1 MYKLVVLTSDYDLL
15 VIEDQDETNK
25 RRADRFWQYD
35 RSHLTP
41 NRAWREAR
49 ADGGETG
56 RVFQRVT
63 EDDVAEILSS
73 SLHNCAL
80 VGQPS
85 LEFATIADVWRWLRI
100 KQLERCEQIII
111 ASKQRLLS
119 DPYNTTLIQSLDF
132 LRIFRDALRRRLNL
146 PPSTI

>member
-1 MYKLVVLTSDYDLL
+1 MYKMAVLTSSYDLL
-15 VIEDQDETNK
+15 VLEDQDEK
-25 RRADRFWQYD
+25 RADRFWQYD
-35 RSHLTP
+35 QSHLTP
-41 NRAWREAR
+41 NRTWREAR

-73 SLHNCAL
+73 SLYSC
-80 VGQPS
+80 VPVDQPS
-85 LEFATIADVWRWLRI
+85 LEFATIADAWRWLRI

-111 ASKQRLLS
+111 TSKQRLLS